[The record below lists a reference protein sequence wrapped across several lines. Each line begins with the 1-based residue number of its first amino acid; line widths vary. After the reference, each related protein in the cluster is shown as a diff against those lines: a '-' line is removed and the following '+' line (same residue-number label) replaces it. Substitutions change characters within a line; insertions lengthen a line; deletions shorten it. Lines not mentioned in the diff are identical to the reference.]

1 MINFSNKNLLTIIVS
16 GIVMLLLDFVYL
28 SSTSHFFNDVV
39 KGIQGRKIRFNMIG
53 AIICYPL
60 LLLGLNY
67 FVLLNK
73 KLSKKQKLIDALIL
87 GLVIYGVF
95 ETTNLAIFDNWLKE
109 AVIIDT
115 VWGGLLFTLTTIITL
130 KLVR

>member
-1 MINFSNKNLLTIIVS
+1 MLNLINKDLLTVLVS
-16 GIVMLLLDFVYL
+16 GIVMLSLDYIYL
-28 SSTSHFFNDVV
+28 SSTSTFFNDVV
-39 KGIQGRKIRFNMIG
+39 KRIQGNKIKFNITG
-53 AIICYPL
+53 AIICYSF

-115 VWGGLLFTLTTIITL
+115 VWGSILFTLTTIITL

>member
-1 MINFSNKNLLTIIVS
+1 M
-16 GIVMLLLDFVYL
+16 
-28 SSTSHFFNDVV
+28 
-39 KGIQGRKIRFNMIG
+39 
-53 AIICYPL
+53 
-60 LLLGLNY
+60 LGLNY

-115 VWGGLLFTLTTIITL
+115 VWGSILFTLTTIITL

>member
-1 MINFSNKNLLTIIVS
+1 MLNFSNKDLLTVLVS
-16 GIVMLLLDFVYL
+16 GVVMLLLDFVYL

-60 LLLGLNY
+60 LFLGLNY

-73 KLSKKQKLIDALIL
+73 KLSKKQKIIDALIL